1 MLRAGAADRE
11 RVKHAAV
18 SSSADGLTST
28 DRAGRGRI
36 LASFV
41 FAAVTL
47 VSTVLLAKR
56 FTHTSWPL
64 QRAHLGLVGG
74 AVALYFASYVFRAL
88 GWQKLFPAAA
98 RPDRARCLA
107 ACGASAASG
116 AVLPF
121 RLDYLVKIGTLRKMR
136 GVKLGLEAIALS
148 IISLGLVDSIAFLPL
163 SISATAT
170 TSSSFRFPL
179 MLVVLFGFGACG
191 VLVAGQHLVRLPF
204 LAHRPRLARLAER
217 VAERRG
223 TAREAIV
230 AWLFL
235 LGCWTS
241 RALGSTL
248 LLAALGVGFSP
259 TIALVVLCLA
269 AAAALIPITSG
280 GAIANV
286 GATAAVLLALGVHK
300 EQAINFGLA
309 SGMLLCMTAAAAAVV
324 GVATSLAYG
333 RRAQTLAARV
343 AT

>member
-1 MLRAGAADRE
+1 
-11 RVKHAAV
+11 VKRAAV
-18 SSSADGLTST
+18 SSSAGGRTSSDG
-28 DRAGRGRI
+28 ARGRRRI
-36 LASFV
+36 IASFA

-47 VSTVLLAKR
+47 GASVLLARR

-64 QRAHLGLVGG
+64 QRAHLDLVGG
-74 AVALYFASYVFRAL
+74 AVVLYFASYVFRAL

-116 AVLPF
+116 AILPF

-136 GVKLGLEAIALS
+136 GVNLGLEAIALS
-148 IISLGLVDSIAFLPL
+148 IISLGLVDAIAFLPL

-170 TSSSFRFPL
+170 SSSSFRIPL
-179 MLVVLFGFGACG
+179 ILVVLFGVGACG
-191 VLVAGQHLVRLPF
+191 ILVAGRHLVRLPF
-204 LAHRPRLARLAER
+204 LTRRARLAKLAER
-217 VAERRG
+217 VAGHPRG
-223 TAREAIV
+223 SAREAIV

-269 AAAALIPITSG
+269 AAASLIPIASG

-309 SGMLLCMTAAAAAVV
+309 SGMLLCMTATAAAIV

-333 RRAQTLAARV
+333 RRARTLARA
-343 AT
+343 AA